1 MQCTHLRNSLRVVI
15 LEDIPTDAELME
27 HELRSGGIEFIS
39 KRVDNRDAFVHA
51 LHHFGPEMIL
61 SDYSLPYFDGETAL
75 LLAQEMAPEVPFIF
89 VTGAMGEE
97 RAVELLKSGATDFV
111 LKDRLFR
118 LPLCVQRAL
127 EEVEEKR
134 RRRQA
139 EEDLHR
145 AHAELERKVEE
156 RTRELRES
164 EARFRL
170 LSGTAGRLLGSEDPQ
185 GIVNELC
192 RQVMEHLDCQAFFNF
207 LVDEPSGRLRLN
219 AFAGIPPEEAERIQ
233 WLDYG
238 VAVCGCAARDGL
250 RIVASDIFHTL
261 DPRTDLVRSY
271 GIQAYACHPLL
282 VRNRTIGTLSFGTR
296 TRTRFLPEELDLMKT
311 VTDQV
316 ATAMER
322 MILIEELQSS
332 RDELEIRVQKRT
344 AELRNANEALRLRTT
359 MLEQSNRDLE
369 EFAYVASHDLQEPAR
384 KIQTFADLVESTCM
398 GELDEKACDYL
409 KRLRRSA
416 GRMQE
421 LVLALLRYSSGT
433 SKAAPLTVFNLS
445 ETVGEAVADLEP
457 LLAETGGRVEIGRL
471 PDVPAVKV
479 QMRQLFQNLISN
491 GLKYRGED
499 TPVLKVYD
507 HSSSSDTFR
516 EIHVED
522 NGIGFDEC
530 YLDRIFKPF
539 QRLHGRNSSYSGAG
553 IGLAICRRIVARHGG
568 SITARSKPGEG
579 STFIVRLPRKQQRK
593 EL

>member
-1 MQCTHLRNSLRVVI
+1 MQFSHFRKGLRVLI

-27 HELRSGGIEFIS
+27 QELRSAGIEFVS
-39 KRVDNRDAFVHA
+39 TRVDNRDSFLHA
-51 LHHFGPEMIL
+51 LHHFHPEMIL
-61 SDYSLPYFDGETAL
+61 SDYSLPSFDGGAAL
-75 LLAQEMAPEVPFIF
+75 LIARETAPEVPFVF

-134 RRRQA
+134 RRLKA
-139 EEDLHR
+139 EEDLYR

-156 RTRELRES
+156 RTRELSKS

-170 LSGTAGRLLGSEDPQ
+170 LSGTAGRLLASEDPQ
-185 GIVNELC
+185 GMVNELC
-192 RQVMEHLDCQAFFNF
+192 RQVMEHLDCHVFFNF
-207 LVDEPSGRLRLN
+207 LVDEPTGRLRLN
-219 AFAGIPPEEAERIQ
+219 AFAGIPKDEALKIK

-238 VAVCGCAARDGL
+238 VAVCGCAARDGV
-250 RIVASDIFHTL
+250 RIVADDISHKP

-271 GIQAYACHPLL
+271 GIQAYACHPLT
-282 VRNRTIGTLSFGTR
+282 VGKKVIGTLSFGTK
-296 TRTRFLPEELDLMKT
+296 TWTSFSPEELDLMKT

-322 MILIEELQSS
+322 MMLIQELQTS
-332 RDELEIRVQKRT
+332 RDELEIRVQTRT
-344 AELRNANEALRLRTT
+344 AELRKANESLRLHTT

-369 EFAYVASHDLQEPAR
+369 DFTYVVSHDLQEPAR
-384 KIQTFADLVESTCM
+384 KIQTFADLLETKCT
-398 GELDEKACDYL
+398 GDIDGKARDYL

-421 LVLALLRYSSGT
+421 LVLDLLRYSSAT
-433 SKAAPLTVFNLS
+433 SRTAPFTLFNLK
-445 ETVGEAVADLEP
+445 EPVGEAVTDLRSLFE
-457 LLAETGGRVEIGRL
+457 ETDGHIELGVL
-471 PDVPAVKV
+471 PHVLAVKV

-499 TPVLKVYD
+499 KPVVKVYD
-507 HSSSSDTFR
+507 RSSVSDPFR
-516 EIHVED
+516 EIHVQD

-530 YLDRIFKPF
+530 YLDKIFKPF
-539 QRLHGRNSSYSGAG
+539 QRLHGKNSTYPGAG
-553 IGLAICRRIVARHGG
+553 MGLAICRRIVERHGG
-568 SITARSKPGEG
+568 DITAKSIIGKG
-579 STFIVRLPRKQQRK
+579 STFIVRLPKEQQRR